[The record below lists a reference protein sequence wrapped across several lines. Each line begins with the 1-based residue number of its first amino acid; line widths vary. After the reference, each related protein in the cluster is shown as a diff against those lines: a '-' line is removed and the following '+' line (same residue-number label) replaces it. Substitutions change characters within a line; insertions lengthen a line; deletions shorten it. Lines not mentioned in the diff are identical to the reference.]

1 MRHRKYTF
9 KIGRNPGHRN
19 ATMANLACSLFE
31 YGQIKT
37 TVPKAKELRRFA
49 DKMITLGKKG
59 TLHARRR
66 ALSKLR
72 QRDIVNILFDE
83 IAPEY
88 ADREGGYSRIMRLG
102 QRRGDGAEIC
112 LIELVEESDGVDEGE
127 VAEEEDVE
135 TEEESVEPEGEEES
149 ETAVEEESEEENK

>member
-59 TLHARRR
+59 TVHARRR

-72 QRDIVNILFDE
+72 QRDIVNILFDD

-88 ADREGGYSRIMRLG
+88 ADRQGGYSRIMRLG
-102 QRRGDGAEIC
+102 QRRGDGAELC
-112 LIELVEESDGVDEGE
+112 LIELVEESVAADESDIAGDEE
-127 VAEEEDVE
+127 VEP
-135 TEEESVEPEGEEES
+135 EEESVEAGSDEDS
-149 ETAVEEESEEENK
+149 ETANEEEAEARK

>member
-19 ATMANLACSLFE
+19 STMANLACSLFE

-37 TVPKAKELRRFA
+37 TVPKAKELRRLA

-72 QRDIVNILFDE
+72 QRDIVNILFDD

-88 ADREGGYSRIMRLG
+88 ADREGGYTRIIRLG
-102 QRRGDGAEIC
+102 QRRGDGAELC
-112 LIELVEESDGVDEGE
+112 LIELVEESVAADERD
-127 VAEEEDVE
+127 VAEEENVATEDE
-135 TEEESVEPEGEEES
+135 TVES
-149 ETAVEEESEEENK
+149 ETDEGSETAHEEEAEDK

>member
-59 TLHARRR
+59 TVHARRR

-72 QRDIVNILFDE
+72 QRDIVNILFDD

-88 ADREGGYSRIMRLG
+88 ADRQGGYSRIMRLG
-102 QRRGDGAEIC
+102 QRRGDGAELC
-112 LIELVEESDGVDEGE
+112 LIELVEESVAADESDMAGDEE
-127 VAEEEDVE
+127 VEP
-135 TEEESVEPEGEEES
+135 EEESVEAGSDEDS
-149 ETAVEEESEEENK
+149 ETANEEEAEARK